1 MKESLMQVQLD
12 EEEMDTLNT
21 IINVLLY
28 DKHTAQLKYYYNPEI
43 LKHIDSLLQTA
54 RENYY
59 D

>member
-12 EEEMDTLNT
+12 EEEMDALNA
-21 IINVLLY
+21 IINLLLY
-28 DKHTAQLKYYYNPEI
+28 GKHTAQAKYYDTET
-43 LKHIDSLLQTA
+43 LKHIDSVLQSA

>member
-12 EEEMDTLNT
+12 EEEMDTLNA

-28 DKHTAQLKYYYNPEI
+28 GKHTVQLKYYNPET

>member
-28 DKHTAQLKYYYNPEI
+28 DKHTAQLKYYYNPET

>member
-12 EEEMDTLNT
+12 EEEIDTLNA
-21 IINVLLY
+21 IICVLLY
-28 DKHTAQLKYYYNPEI
+28 GEHVAQAKYYDTET
-43 LKHIDSLLQTA
+43 LKHIDSALQIA

>member
-12 EEEMDTLNT
+12 EEEMDTHNA
-21 IINVLLY
+21 INVLLY
-28 DKHTAQLKYYYNPEI
+28 GKHTAQLKYYNPET

>member
-28 DKHTAQLKYYYNPEI
+28 DKHTALLKYYNPET

>member
-12 EEEMDTLNT
+12 EEEIETLNA
-21 IINVLLY
+21 IIYVLLY
-28 DKHTAQLKYYYNPEI
+28 GEHVAQAKYYDTET
-43 LKHIDSLLQTA
+43 LKRIDSVLESA

>member
-28 DKHTAQLKYYYNPEI
+28 DDKHTAQLKYYNPET

>member
-12 EEEMDTLNT
+12 EEEMDTLNA

-28 DKHTAQLKYYYNPEI
+28 GKHTAQLKYYNSET

>member
-1 MKESLMQVQLD
+1 MQVQLD
-12 EEEMDTLNT
+12 EEEMDTLNA

-28 DKHTAQLKYYYNPEI
+28 GKHTAQLKYYNPET
-43 LKHIDSLLQTA
+43 LKHIDSLLQAA

>member
-12 EEEMDTLNT
+12 EEEMDTLNA
-21 IINVLLY
+21 IIYVLLY
-28 DKHTAQLKYYYNPEI
+28 GEHVAKAKYYDTET
-43 LKHIDSLLQTA
+43 LKHIDSVLESA

>member
-12 EEEMDTLNT
+12 EEEMDTLNA
-21 IINVLLY
+21 IINVLMY
-28 DKHTAQLKYYYNPEI
+28 GKHTPQLKYYNPET